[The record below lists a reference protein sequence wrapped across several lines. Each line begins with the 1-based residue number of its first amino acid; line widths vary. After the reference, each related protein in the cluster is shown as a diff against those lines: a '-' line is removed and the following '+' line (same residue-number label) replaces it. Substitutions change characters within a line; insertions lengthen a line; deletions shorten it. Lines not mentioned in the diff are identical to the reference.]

1 MRKRIK
7 QLARGKFEYA
17 KPELQI
23 SEEEIAFS
31 CLEGEE
37 YEGEF
42 TIVAANHVKIRG
54 LVYSTNPR
62 MECLTPQF
70 EGETV
75 RIRYQFHSYGL
86 NEGLTET
93 GDFVIVCNQNEIS
106 LSFCATISKKYV
118 DTSVGIVKNLYDF
131 SQLAKS
137 NWSEAFQLF
146 YHKNFSN
153 VIKANE
159 IKENMIYRG
168 IIAAKPSNQNM
179 EEFLIGIRKKEKIS
193 FTVDK
198 AQFELHGVT
207 ETLKE
212 SVEIKKDNWGYI
224 EINATC
230 DGDFVRIEKKKI
242 RSEDF
247 IGSVYTF
254 EFYIDKKELHAG
266 RNFARIILSSVYET
280 KTIEIVAEAKERSND
295 LKNNSTREKTGASE
309 SVPEYLQKKEYL
321 AGIMELYQAYRL
333 KRIVTGVWANET
345 VEILNHLHALE
356 PEEPMHVLMKA
367 QCLIINRQRQEAE
380 WILEEFKREWIDR
393 KSPVWGYYLYIMT
406 LIEREPTYVDRLTK
420 EIEGVFHENPDS
432 VLLFWVLTF
441 LQEKYFNNNA
451 LKLQTIE
458 YWVMKGCSSPY
469 LYLESYYLIWQDPY
483 LLTKL
488 KDFEIRVLRWAVR
501 HRAITKDIAIQIFQ
515 IMETEKEFKPVL
527 YDLLCAAYEANPK
540 PEYVGIICSYLI
552 KGQQFDNKY
561 HHWFEMGIELE
572 LRITSLYEAYLL
584 SMDEREIAP
593 VPKIIQMYFQYD
605 SGLPYKKMAVL
616 YNNII
621 ASKTI
626 NPEVYQ
632 RYCRAMGKF
641 SMEQII
647 AGHMDDNLA
656 VVYDDML
663 DLGVING
670 EIARAL
676 AHIIFTHKVVVFD
689 KKMVRAIIYQ
699 RQLKDPQIVPIVDNT
714 AYFQLYSQE
723 YVLLFED
730 EKGQRYTTGS
740 IPHQLQCLMD
750 AHKYLEKCLE
760 LSPHQLPYLISYFDT
775 RQNYLTFAPG
785 DKERFRILMFSEAIS
800 PEYKSKMLPEILRF
814 YQINAYDGMIEEY
827 LTKADYSKLEE
838 STRRF
843 AIELLVENHLFDFA
857 YEKVTEYGIDQIGS
871 AAKVALASYMIAQT
885 DYEEDEFLIR
895 LSATAFR
902 AKKYNDKMLA
912 YLCQHFSGSTR
923 DMLKLWSVAKDYD
936 IELFDLSER
945 ILVQALYA
953 ENLIADCI
961 PVFAYFYEAGG
972 KDFIT
977 LAYVTE
983 CAHRYFVDNEL
994 LDDDIFE
1001 LIQARYVYNLELNDA
1016 CKLALLRRFSEIP
1029 NLSERQLT
1037 MEDELLAEYTRRNM
1051 HFAFYKRLNQEL
1063 VLKYHLYDK
1072 VFLEYRTNPHSH
1084 VMLHYSRDE
1093 DGENFIKEDMLDV
1106 YDGIFVKSFVMFF
1119 GEAVQYYISEERGNE
1134 IEVTES
1140 SRIVNNDVYNKNDE
1154 SRYNL
1159 LNQMLIS
1166 NTLQEEQEL
1175 YYAMKQ
1181 YSGYNEVTKNLFK
1194 II

>member
-17 KPELQI
+17 KPELVL
-23 SEEEIAFS
+23 SEEEIVFS
-31 CLEGEE
+31 VIEGCE
-37 YEGEF
+37 YEGSF
-42 TIVAANHVKIRG
+42 TISSSNLSKLRG

-75 RIRYQFHSYGL
+75 RIRYQFHSNGL
-86 NEGLTET
+86 SEGLTEK

-106 LSFCATISKKYV
+106 LSFCASISKKYA
-118 DTSVGIVKNLYDF
+118 DTSIGLVKNLYDF

-146 YHKNFSN
+146 YHKDFSN

-159 IKENMIYRG
+159 IKESMIYRG
-168 IIAAKPSNQNM
+168 IISAKPSNQNM
-179 EEFLIGIRKKEKIS
+179 EEFLIGIRKKEKVS
-193 FTVDK
+193 FSVDK
-198 AQFELHGVT
+198 NQFEIYDIR
-207 ETLKE
+207 ENLKE

-224 EINATC
+224 EINAFC
-230 DGDFVRIEKKKI
+230 DADFVRIDKRKI

-247 IGSVYTF
+247 IGSVYSF
-254 EFYIDKKELHAG
+254 EFYIDTELMHAG
-266 RNFARIILSSVYET
+266 KNFARITLSSVYET
-280 KTIEIVAEAKERSND
+280 QTIEIMADCGERKEAEEPVA
-295 LKNNSTREKTGASE
+295 
-309 SVPEYLQKKEYL
+309 LQKKECL

-345 VEILNHLHALE
+345 IEILNHLHALE

-380 WILEEFKREWIDR
+380 WILDEFKREWIDR
-393 KSPVWGYYLYIMT
+393 KSPIWGYYLYIMT

-420 EIEGVFHENPDS
+420 EIEGIFHENPDS
-432 VLLFWVLTF
+432 VLLFWVLSF
-441 LQEKYFNNNA
+441 LQEQYFNNNS
-451 LKLQTIE
+451 LKLKAIE

-469 LYLESYYLIWQDPY
+469 LYLEAYYLIWQDPY

-488 KDFEIRVLRWAVR
+488 GAFEIRVLRWALR

-515 IMETEKEFKPVL
+515 IMETAKEFNPIL
-527 YDLLCAAYEANPK
+527 YDLMCVAYEANPK

-552 KGQQFDNKY
+552 KGQQFDYKY
-561 HHWFEMGIELE
+561 HHWFEQGIELE

-584 SMDEREIAP
+584 SMDERQIVP

-621 ASKTI
+621 ASKTT
-626 NPEVYQ
+626 NPQVYQ
-632 RYCRAMGKF
+632 SYCRSMGKF
-641 SMEQII
+641 AMEQIL

-663 DLGVING
+663 DLGVIND

-676 AHIIFTHKVVVFD
+676 SQIIFTHKVVVFD
-689 KKMVRAIIYQ
+689 KKMVRAIVYQ
-699 RQLKDPQIVPIVDNT
+699 RQMKEPQVVPIVDQV
-714 AYFQLYSQE
+714 AYFQLYSKE
-723 YVLLFED
+723 YVILFED

-740 IPHQLQCLMD
+740 IAHQLQSLMD
-750 AHKYLEKCLE
+750 SHKYLEKCME
-760 LSPHQLPYLISYFDT
+760 HAPQQIPYLLSYFDT
-775 RQNYLTFAPG
+775 RQSYLTFAPG
-785 DKERFRILMFSEAIS
+785 DKEHFRILMFSDVIS
-800 PEYKSKMLPEILRF
+800 AEYKSKMLPEILRF
-814 YQINAYDGMIEEY
+814 YQVNEYDGMIEEY
-827 LTKADYSKLEE
+827 LTKADYNKLED
-838 STRRF
+838 STRKF
-843 AIELLVENHLFDFA
+843 VMELLVENHLFAFA
-857 YEKVTEYGIDQIGS
+857 YDKVMEYGIDQIGS
-871 AAKVALASYMIAQT
+871 AAKVALASYIIGRT

-902 AKKYNDKMLA
+902 AKKYNDKILD
-912 YLCQHFSGSTR
+912 YLCQHFSGPTK
-923 DMLKLWSVAKDYD
+923 DMLALWEASQTFD
-936 IELFDLSER
+936 IERFDLSER
-945 ILVQALYA
+945 LLVQALYA
-953 ENLIADCI
+953 ESMVQEAM
-961 PVFAYFYEAGG
+961 PVFAHYYEAGG
-972 KDFIT
+972 KDFVT
-977 LAYVTE
+977 LAYITE
-983 CAHRYFVDNEL
+983 CAHRYFVDNEKIN
-994 LDDDIFE
+994 DDVFE
-1001 LIQARYVYNLELNDA
+1001 LIQARYIYNMELNDA
-1016 CKLALLRRFSEIP
+1016 CHLALLRHYSE
-1029 NLSERQLT
+1029 LSVVTERQLAI
-1037 MEDELLAEYTRRNM
+1037 EDELLAEYTRRNM

-1093 DGENFIKEDMLDV
+1093 DGENFIKEDMMDV
-1106 YDGIFVKSFVMFF
+1106 YDGIFVKAFVMFF
-1119 GEAVQYYISEERGNE
+1119 GETVQYYISEEHANE
-1134 IEVTES
+1134 VEVTES
-1140 SRIVNNDVYNKNDE
+1140 NRIVNNDVYNKNDS

-1166 NTLQEEQEL
+1166 NTLQEENEL
-1175 YYAMKQ
+1175 YHAMKQ
-1181 YSGYNEVTKNLFK
+1181 YAGYNEVTKTIFK
-1194 II
+1194 LL